1 MGRGRKGL
9 IEQSKRKPKS
19 SRGSGE
25 RTGEIMTYFYVPK
38 SEEKKLFLPEEA
50 VESLKNKSL
59 QQLVNFLMPNEDWH
73 IKDSTVNA
81 SGS

>member
-9 IEQSKRKPKS
+9 IEQSERKPKS

-38 SEEKKLFLPEEA
+38 SSEKKLFLSEEA
-50 VESLKNKSL
+50 VEIMKHMNP
-59 QQLVNFLMPNEDWH
+59 QELVNFLLPNNDWLV
-73 IKDSTVNA
+73 KNSTGNA
-81 SGS
+81 SGN